1 MKVRLPGT
9 VKNTSLTSSKIR
21 CFLRSHFSFQWVLYL
36 VIFYS
41 TTRISWL
48 YHQFHNGTVSDRISA
63 TVLHLQ
69 LAFTTLSFSFRDVC
83 IGIAVTLLSI
93 LLLTLR
99 KTDVKKYRQGE
110 EYGSARWGT
119 PEDIAPFIDP
129 NPNQNI
135 ILTATESLMMNG
147 RPKER
152 RYGRNKN
159 VMIIGATGTGKS
171 AGFVKPNLEQLH
183 SSYVVVDPKGELLA
197 SCGTMF
203 KEHGYRIRVLNT
215 VDFSKSMHYNPF
227 SYVKTEKDIM
237 KLVNVLIEN
246 TKTEGER
253 SADGFWEKA
262 ERLLLTALISLM
274 MSDNSEKGRYDHN
287 FGMLLD
293 LLNLCRASE
302 KDENQ
307 KSDMDE
313 FMEELEQKD
322 PNHFAVRQ
330 YRRYKQ
336 AAGKTAKSILIS
348 CGARLAPFD
357 IQELRDLMQED
368 EMYLDTI
375 GDIPTAL
382 FVIISDTDSTFNFV
396 VAMLYSQLFNVLCEK
411 ADASP
416 GGRLKIHVRCMLDEF
431 ANIGKIP
438 NFEKLIA
445 TIRSR
450 EISAS
455 IILQSVSQLK
465 TLYKDAAD
473 TILGNCDSHL
483 FLGSKESGT
492 LKQMSEALGKETIDL
507 QNTSRNRGNS
517 ESFGTNW
524 QKTGKSLMTPDELA
538 VMDGNKCILQLRG
551 VRPFFSDKYDFTKH
565 PRYHELADEH
575 PERLFDI
582 CKYLEEEKEH
592 RSLRLRMKEEFT
604 VFEFIPKGGEEN
616 AQNSGQTL
624 EKKVENI

>member
-1 MKVRLPGT
+1 MKRRPPESIPKTLPVST
-9 VKNTSLTSSKIR
+9 TFRKQ
-21 CFLRSHFSFQWVLYL
+21 LRTHFRFQWFLYL
-36 VIFYS
+36 GVFYVS
-41 TTRISWL
+41 TRISWL
-48 YHQFHNGTVSDRISA
+48 FHQFHTGTVSDRISA
-63 TVLHLQ
+63 TVLHLH
-69 LAFTTLSFSFRDVC
+69 LAFSTLSFTVRDVC
-83 IGIAVTLLSI
+83 FGILMALLCWLLLS
-93 LLLTLR
+93 LR
-99 KTDVKKYRQGE
+99 RPDARKYRHGE

-119 PEDIAPFIDP
+119 PEDIAPFMDP
-129 NPNQNI
+129 DPDQNI
-135 ILTATESLMMNG
+135 ILTATEGLMMNG

-152 RYGRNKN
+152 QYGRNKN

-171 AGFVKPNLEQLH
+171 AGFVKPNLEQMH

-197 SCGTMF
+197 SCGTML

-215 VDFSKSMHYNPF
+215 VDFSKSMRYNPF
-227 SYVKTEKDIM
+227 AYVKTEKDIM

-253 SADGFWEKA
+253 SSDGFWEKA

-274 MSDNSEKGRYDHN
+274 MTSAGREDQN

-302 KDENQ
+302 KDEDQ
-307 KSDMDE
+307 KSTMDE
-313 FMEELEQKD
+313 FMEELAEKD
-322 PNHFAVRQ
+322 PDHFAVRQ

-483 FLGSKESGT
+483 FLGSKEAGT

-517 ESFGTNW
+517 ESYGTNW
-524 QKTGKSLMTPDELA
+524 QKTGKPLMTPDELA

-565 PRYHELADEH
+565 PRYLELADEH

-582 CKYLEEEKEH
+582 RQYLEETNRQHE
-592 RSLRLRMKEEFT
+592 LRLRMKEEFT
-604 VFEFIPKGGEEN
+604 VFEFTPKGGEED
-616 AQNSGQTL
+616 AAHPGQTL
-624 EKKVENI
+624 EKNEENQ